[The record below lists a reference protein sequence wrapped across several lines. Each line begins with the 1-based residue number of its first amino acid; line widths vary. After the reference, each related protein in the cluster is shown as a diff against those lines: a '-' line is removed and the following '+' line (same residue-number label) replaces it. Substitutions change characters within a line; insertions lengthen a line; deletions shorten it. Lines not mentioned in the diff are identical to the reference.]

1 VSPAP
6 PRPAAAVD
14 LGEGAWYW
22 HAAGFI
28 APPDCAPLF
37 ATLVDTL
44 PLRVERLRI
53 LGREVATPRLTAW
66 MGDPGCAYRYSGR
79 TFEPSPFTP
88 ALLGV
93 RARLAESL
101 GADFNTVLA
110 NLYRDGRDAMG
121 WHADDEPELG
131 PAAPDDVLIA
141 SVSLGAAR
149 RFVLRHR
156 RHAARG
162 EPEGRRALV
171 LSDGDLLVMGGTMQR
186 RWQHAVPR
194 TTQPV
199 GPRLNLTFR
208 MRRPT
213 S

>member
-1 VSPAP
+1 MP
-6 PRPAAAVD
+6 
-14 LGEGAWYW
+14 W
-22 HAAGFI
+22 AG
-28 APPDCAPLF
+28 
-37 ATLVDTL
+37 
-44 PLRVERLRI
+44 
-53 LGREVATPRLTAW
+53 TPTTNPNS
-66 MGDPGCAYRYSGR
+66 D
-79 TFEPSPFTP
+79 
-88 ALLGV
+88 
-93 RARLAESL
+93 
-101 GADFNTVLA
+101 
-110 NLYRDGRDAMG
+110 
-121 WHADDEPELG
+121 

-162 EPEGRRALV
+162 EPDGRRALV

-208 MRRPT
+208 MRRPA